1 MQPVKLNT
9 FSFFFFLFPVISQ
22 MVPSRITLTNLST
35 NAGMKAASYGISGK
49 NPNVRWRIVSRWHH
63 ARLAGPS
70 DFFLK
75 HPRHRPCLKTNTE
88 NYSWSF
94 CLNLRLSEVQEH
106 GGGCAWPWKWWWPRG
121 RLRLADNKNGA
132 RMSRVSVLKWA
143 KSSRNCSAACGKDS
157 FSNWYDTV
165 TPSLS
170 EDWTFSEKFLDLKM

>member
-1 MQPVKLNT
+1 MED
-9 FSFFFFLFPVISQ
+9 SEQ
-22 MVPSRITLTNLST
+22 MTSRTT
-35 NAGMKAASYGISGK
+35 G
-49 NPNVRWRIVSRWHH
+49 
-63 ARLAGPS
+63 GPS

-75 HPRHRPCLKTNTE
+75 HPHHRPCLKTNTE

-106 GGGCAWPWKWWWPRG
+106 GCGCAWPWKWWWPRG

-157 FSNWYDTV
+157 FQTDMTRWH
-165 TPSLS
+165 PEL
-170 EDWTFSEKFLDLKM
+170 EHLHFLILNFLGEVSGSQNVERKKTRKKV